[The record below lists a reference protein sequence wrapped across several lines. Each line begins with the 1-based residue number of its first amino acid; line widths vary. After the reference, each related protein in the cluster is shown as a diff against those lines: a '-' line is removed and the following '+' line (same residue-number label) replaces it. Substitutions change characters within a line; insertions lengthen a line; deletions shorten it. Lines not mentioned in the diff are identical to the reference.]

1 MLEPELDICLYL
13 LQKAYYY
20 FQQPT
25 FFREKPHLLRVVQCR
40 WPLPLK
46 LSGTETMCQKNT
58 KHGMSFCGKLLQQFF
73 HHVVSLSGKLFNLNL
88 YIVHDW
94 Y

>member
-1 MLEPELDICLYL
+1 MLEQELDIICLYL

-25 FFREKPHLLRVVQCR
+25 LFREKPHLLRVVQCR

-46 LSGTETMCQKNT
+46 LSGTDTEAMSQKNT
-58 KHGMSFCGKLLQQFF
+58 EHGMPFCGKLLPQFCY
-73 HHVVSLSGKLFNLNL
+73 HM
-88 YIVHDW
+88 
-94 Y
+94 